1 MIDKLKIHPD
11 GYIFK
16 FYPLLVAIFIALR
29 IEAIMFVN
37 KQITIFHIITTVSS
51 ITLTINFLI
60 IAVVTNCYG
69 KQSARQLIWI
79 NNIIAIQ
86 FALYNFS
93 ANSLQ
98 WASISRDLG
107 IINSYQ
113 IIIPLFVKGSLF
125 GILGEN
131 VADFLFT
138 FLYSRYKNN
147 MLTKSIKTSY
157 LQDYFVLFRY
167 SFIANFVMLSVAY
180 SGIFFNRSIEE
191 IITLICGA
199 LLVKTIIELFLSPIA
214 VYAIVKLK
222 KLENF
227 DVYDLS
233 GNNPFAFLIKY
244 EYLNFYQFDNGS
256 RNSEEKKP

>member
-1 MIDKLKIHPD
+1 MADKLKIHPD
-11 GYIFK
+11 KYIFK
-16 FYPLLVAIFIALR
+16 FYPLLVALFIALR

-37 KQITIFHIITTVSS
+37 KQITIFYITTTVSS

-60 IAVVTNCYG
+60 IAIVTNCYG

-79 NNIIAIQ
+79 NNIVAIQ
-86 FALYNFS
+86 FVIYSLS
-93 ANSLQ
+93 ANALKWS
-98 WASISRDLG
+98 SGSHDLA

-113 IIIPLFVKGSLF
+113 IIIPLFAKGSLF

-147 MLTKSIKTSY
+147 VLTKSIKTSY

-167 SFIANFVMLSVAY
+167 SFIANFAMLSVAY
-180 SGIFFNRSIEE
+180 SGIFFNYAIEE
-191 IITLICGA
+191 IITLVCGA
-199 LLVKTIIELFLSPIA
+199 LFVKTVIELFLSPIA
-214 VYAIVKLK
+214 LYAITKLK

-227 DVYDLS
+227 DVYDFS
-233 GNNPFAFLIKY
+233 GNNPFAFLIQY
-244 EYLNFYQFDNGS
+244 EYLNLRQFDNKLIT
-256 RNSEEKKP
+256 ELKK